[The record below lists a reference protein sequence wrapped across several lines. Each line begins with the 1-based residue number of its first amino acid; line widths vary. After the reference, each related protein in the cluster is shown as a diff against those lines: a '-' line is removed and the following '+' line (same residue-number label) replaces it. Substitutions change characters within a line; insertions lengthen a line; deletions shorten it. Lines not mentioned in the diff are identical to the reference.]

1 MSKKMKSAYELAMER
16 LEKASGPSKKLSD
29 AQREEI
35 AGIEKVYEAKL
46 AEVRLDFDQKMDS
59 AESMAQLEEL
69 RAQLAQKIADLEQE
83 RDKKKETIW
92 EQA

>member
-16 LEKASGPSKKLSD
+16 LEKTSGPTKKLTD

-35 AGIEKVYEAKL
+35 ARIDKVYEAKI
-46 AEVRLDFDQKMDS
+46 AEARLEYEQKMAS
-59 AESMAQLEEL
+59 ASSPPELEEL
-69 RAQLAQKIADLEQE
+69 QGKLAQNVAELEEE
-83 RDKKKETIW
+83 REKKKETIW